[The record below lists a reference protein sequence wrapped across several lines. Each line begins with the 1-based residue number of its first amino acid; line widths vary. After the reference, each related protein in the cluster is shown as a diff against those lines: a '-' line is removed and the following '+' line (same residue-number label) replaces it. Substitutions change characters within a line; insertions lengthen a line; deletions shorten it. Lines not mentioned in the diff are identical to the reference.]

1 MAMTSYPED
10 FEENIRELLV
20 NLYDYLKL
28 IDNPVAQRL
37 AAGSPGG
44 DRAQTA
50 RQMVLAAIEDMKS
63 EKDTQLTSRQNRLY
77 NILLLRYVEEQPTSE
92 VLGQLALSER
102 QYYREHQR
110 AIQTISR
117 IVWDRHYA
125 DAALEPEAPST
136 LIRELD
142 YLQFAARNKA
152 FDPTEVILSAIQATR
167 VIAQQKGLALSLE
180 ESRDEIAL
188 HVALP
193 VFRQFFILI
202 LNRLIESTDRGGMIE
217 VALRA
222 GASEPIIEVR
232 GNKLIPSYAAFLD
245 ALQTDAAFR
254 ELKKRLNADLRASGD
269 DKGRAGIILRFDRE
283 IHKILIVD
291 DNPDTISLFKRY
303 LANLPCQLLSA
314 QDEKDAI
321 AIARGTPLACII
333 LDIMLPEKDGWQI
346 LQTCK
351 SHPMTEDIPVLICSV
366 LEMKDLAASLG
377 ADGYIKKPPSRDEFL
392 AVLRQWTD

>member
-1 MAMTSYPED
+1 MTTYPED
-10 FEENIRELLV
+10 FEENMRDLLV

-50 RQMVLAAIEDMKS
+50 RRMVLAAIEDMKS
-63 EKDTQLTSRQNRLY
+63 ETSAQLTSRQNRLY
-77 NILLLRYVEEQPTSE
+77 NILLLRYVEEQPTNE
-92 VLGQLALSER
+92 ILGQLALSER

-117 IVWDRHYA
+117 ILWDRHYS
-125 DAALEPEAPST
+125 DAASQPEAPST
-136 LIRELD
+136 LIQELD
-142 YLQFAARNKA
+142 YLQFAARNRA

-167 VIAQQKGLALSLE
+167 VIAEQKSLSMSLE
-180 ESRDEIAL
+180 EARDEIAL

-202 LNRLIESTDRGGMIE
+202 LNRLIESTKEGGMIE
-217 VALRA
+217 VALRSR
-222 GASEPIIEVR
+222 ASEPIIELSS
-232 GNKLIPSYAAFLD
+232 NKLIPTYAAFLD
-245 ALQTDAAFR
+245 ALQTDVAFR

-269 DKGRAGIILRFDRE
+269 DVDPAGIILRFDRE
-283 IHKILIVD
+283 VHKILVVD

-321 AIARGTPLACII
+321 AIARQTPLAFII

-346 LQTCK
+346 LQTYK
-351 SHPMTEDIPVLICSV
+351 SHPMTEHIPVLICSV

-392 AVLRQWTD
+392 AVLREWTD

>member
-1 MAMTSYPED
+1 MTTYPEY
-10 FEENIRELLV
+10 FEENMRDLLA

-44 DRAQTA
+44 DRAQVA

-63 EKDTQLTSRQNRLY
+63 GTSAQLISRQNRLY
-77 NILLLRYVEEQPTSE
+77 NILLLRYVEEQPTNE
-92 VLGQLALSER
+92 ILGQLALSER

-110 AIQTISR
+110 AIQTIGR
-117 IVWDRHYA
+117 IIWDRHYA
-125 DAALEPEAPST
+125 DAASEPDAPST
-136 LIRELD
+136 LVEELD
-142 YLQFAARNKA
+142 YLQLAARNKA
-152 FDPTEVILSAIQATR
+152 FDPTEVILSAMQATR
-167 VIAQQKGLALSLE
+167 VIAEQKGLALRLE
-180 ESRDEIAL
+180 EVRSEIAL
-188 HVALP
+188 NVALP

-202 LNRLIESTDRGGMIE
+202 LNRLIESTDRGGRIK
-217 VALRA
+217 VVLRA
-222 GASEPIIEVR
+222 RESSPIIEVSS
-232 GNKLIPSYAAFLD
+232 NKLITSNAAFLG
-245 ALQTDAAFR
+245 ALQTDATFR

-269 DKGRAGIILRFDRE
+269 EKGPAGIILRFDRE
-283 IHKILIVD
+283 VRKILIVD

-303 LANLPCQLLSA
+303 LANLPYQLLSA
-314 QDEKDAI
+314 QDERDAI
-321 AIARGTPLACII
+321 AIARQTPLACII

-351 SHPMTEDIPVLICSV
+351 SHPMTEHIPVLICSV

-392 AVLRQWTD
+392 AVLREWTE

>member
-1 MAMTSYPED
+1 MTTYPED
-10 FEENIRELLV
+10 FEENMRDLLV

-63 EKDTQLTSRQNRLY
+63 ETSAQLTSRQNRLY
-77 NILLLRYVEEQPTSE
+77 NILLFRYVEEQPTNE
-92 VLGQLALSER
+92 ILGQLALSER

-117 IVWDRHYA
+117 IVWDRHYS

-136 LIRELD
+136 LIQELD
-142 YLQFAARNKA
+142 YLQFATRNKA

-167 VIAQQKGLALSLE
+167 VIAEQKSLALRLE
-180 ESRDEIAL
+180 EARDKIAL
-188 HVALP
+188 NVALP

-202 LNRLIESTDRGGMIE
+202 LNRLIKSTKEGGMIE
-217 VALRA
+217 IALRNR
-222 GASEPIIEVR
+222 ASEAIIAVSSD
-232 GNKLIPSYAAFLD
+232 KLIPSHGAFLD
-245 ALQTDAAFR
+245 ALQTDVAFR

-269 DKGRAGIILRFDRE
+269 DVDPARIILRFDRE

-314 QDEKDAI
+314 QHEKDAI
-321 AIARGTPLACII
+321 AIARQTPLACII

-346 LQTCK
+346 LQTYK
-351 SHPMTEDIPVLICSV
+351 SHPSTEHIPVLICSV

>member
-1 MAMTSYPED
+1 MTTTYPED
-10 FEENIRELLV
+10 FEENIRDLLV

-50 RQMVLAAIEDMKS
+50 RRMVLAAIEDMKS
-63 EKDTQLTSRQNRLY
+63 ETNAQLTSRQNRLY
-77 NILLLRYVEEQPTSE
+77 NILLLRYVEEQPTNE
-92 VLGQLALSER
+92 ILGQLALSER

-117 IVWDRHYA
+117 ILWDRHYS
-125 DAALEPEAPST
+125 DAASEPEAPST
-136 LIRELD
+136 LIQELD

-167 VIAQQKGLALSLE
+167 VIAEQKSLLMSLE

-202 LNRLIESTDRGGMIE
+202 LNRLIESTKEGGMIE
-217 VALRA
+217 VALRSR
-222 GASEPIIEVR
+222 ASEPIIELSS
-232 GNKLIPSYAAFLD
+232 NKLILSYGAFLD
-245 ALQTDAAFR
+245 VLHTDVAFR

-269 DKGRAGIILRFDRE
+269 DVDPAGIILRFDRE
-283 IHKILIVD
+283 VHKILVVD

-321 AIARGTPLACII
+321 AIARQTPLACII

-346 LQTCK
+346 LQTYK
-351 SHPMTEDIPVLICSV
+351 SHPMTEHIPVLICSV

>member
-1 MAMTSYPED
+1 MVMTTYPED
-10 FEENIRELLV
+10 FEEQIRDLLV

-37 AAGSPGG
+37 AADSPGS

-50 RQMVLAAIEDMKS
+50 RQMVLAAIDDMKS
-63 EKDTQLTSRQNRLY
+63 ETSAQLASRQNRLY
-77 NILLLRYVEEQPTSE
+77 NILLLRYVEEQPTNE
-92 VLGQLALSER
+92 ILGQLALSER

-117 IVWDRHYA
+117 IVWDRHYS
-125 DAALEPEAPST
+125 DAVPEPEAPPT
-136 LIRELD
+136 LIQELD
-142 YLQFAARNKA
+142 HLQLAARNKA
-152 FDPTEVILSAIQATR
+152 FDPAEVILSAMQAIQ
-167 VIAQQKGLALSLE
+167 VIAEQKGLSLRLE
-180 ESRDEIAL
+180 EARDEIAL

-202 LNRLIESTDRGGMIE
+202 LNRLIQSTRGGGKIE
-217 VALRA
+217 VALRSR
-222 GASEPIIEVR
+222 ASEPIIEV
-232 GNKLIPSYAAFLD
+232 NSDKLMTSYQAFLED
-245 ALQTDAAFR
+245 LQTDAAFR

-269 DKGRAGIILRFDRE
+269 DKSLAGIILRFDQE

-303 LANLPCQLLSA
+303 LANAPYQLLSA

-321 AIARGTPLACII
+321 AIARQTPLACII

-351 SHPMTEDIPVLICSV
+351 SHPMTERIPVLICSV

>member
-1 MAMTSYPED
+1 MTTYPED
-10 FEENIRELLV
+10 FEENMRDLLV

-28 IDNPVAQRL
+28 IDNPVARRL

-44 DRAQTA
+44 DRAHTA
-50 RQMVLAAIEDMKS
+50 RQMVLTAIEDMKS
-63 EKDTQLTSRQNRLY
+63 ETSAQLTSRQNRLY
-77 NILLLRYVEEQPTSE
+77 NILLFRYVEEQPTNE
-92 VLGQLALSER
+92 ILGQLALSER

-117 IVWDRHYA
+117 IIWDRHYP
-125 DAALEPEAPST
+125 AAAEPEAPST
-136 LIRELD
+136 LIQELD

-167 VIAQQKGLALSLE
+167 VIAEQKSLALHLE
-180 ESRDEIAL
+180 EARDEIAL
-188 HVALP
+188 NVALP

-202 LNRLIESTDRGGMIE
+202 LNRLIESTKRDGVIE
-217 VALRA
+217 IALRA
-222 GASEPIIEVR
+222 RASEPTIEVSS
-232 GNKLIPSYAAFLD
+232 NKLIPSHGAFLD
-245 ALQTDAAFR
+245 ALQTDVAFR

-269 DKGRAGIILRFDRE
+269 DVDPAGIILRFDRE
-283 IHKILIVD
+283 VHKILIVD

-303 LANLPCQLLSA
+303 LANLPYQLLSA

-321 AIARGTPLACII
+321 AIARQTPLACII

-346 LQTCK
+346 LQTYK
-351 SHPMTEDIPVLICSV
+351 SHPMTEHIPVLICSV

-392 AVLRQWTD
+392 AVMRQWTD

>member
-180 ESRDEIAL
+180 EPRDEIAL

-202 LNRLIESTDRGGMIE
+202 LNRLIESTNRGGMIE

-392 AVLRQWTD
+392 AVLRQWTG

>member
-1 MAMTSYPED
+1 MLMTTYPED
-10 FEENIRELLV
+10 FEENMRDLLV

-28 IDNPVAQRL
+28 IDNAVAKRL
-37 AAGSPGG
+37 AAGSPDG
-44 DRAQTA
+44 DRAQRA

-63 EKDTQLTSRQNRLY
+63 ETSAQLTARQNRLY
-77 NILLLRYVEEQPTSE
+77 NILLLRYVEEQPTNEILS
-92 VLGQLALSER
+92 QLALSER

-117 IVWDRHYA
+117 IIWDRHYA
-125 DAALEPEAPST
+125 DAASEPEAPST
-136 LIRELD
+136 LIQELD

-152 FDPTEVILSAIQATR
+152 FDPTEVILSAMQATR
-167 VIAQQKGLALSLE
+167 VIAEQRGLALSLE
-180 ESRDEIAL
+180 EARDEIAL

-202 LNRLIESTDRGGMIE
+202 LNRLIKSTNRGGMIE

-222 GASEPIIEVR
+222 REGAPIIAVKS
-232 GNKLIPSYAAFLD
+232 NKLIPDYAAFLG

-254 ELKKRLNADLRASGD
+254 ELKKRLNADLRACGD
-269 DKGRAGIILRFDRE
+269 EKGPAGIILRFDWE

-303 LANLPCQLLSA
+303 LANLPYQLLSA
-314 QDEKDAI
+314 QDEGDAI
-321 AIARGTPLACII
+321 AIARQTPLACII

-346 LQTCK
+346 LQTYK
-351 SHPMTEDIPVLICSV
+351 SHPSTEHIPVLICSV

-377 ADGYIKKPPSRDEFL
+377 ADGYIKKPPSRDAFL
-392 AVLRQWTD
+392 AVLREWTE

>member
-1 MAMTSYPED
+1 MTTYPED
-10 FEENIRELLV
+10 FEENMRDLLV

-50 RQMVLAAIEDMKS
+50 RQMVLGAIEDMKS
-63 EKDTQLTSRQNRLY
+63 EKDAQLTSRQNRLY
-77 NILLLRYVEEQPTSE
+77 NILLLRYVEEQPTNE
-92 VLGQLALSER
+92 ILGQLALSER

-117 IVWDRHYA
+117 ILWDRHYA
-125 DAALEPEAPST
+125 DAASEPDAPST
-136 LIRELD
+136 LIQELD
-142 YLQFAARNKA
+142 YLQVVARNKA

-167 VIAQQKGLALSLE
+167 VIAEQKGLSLSLE
-180 ESRDEIAL
+180 ESREEIAL

-202 LNRLIESTDRGGMIE
+202 LNRLIKSTNRGGMIE

-222 GASEPIIEVR
+222 RGRSPIIEVR
-232 GNKLIPSYAAFLD
+232 GNKLIPSYAGFLD

-254 ELKKRLNADLRASGD
+254 ELKKRLNVDLRASGVEN
-269 DKGRAGIILRFDRE
+269 GPAGITLRFDQE

-314 QDEKDAI
+314 QNEKDAI
-321 AIARGTPLACII
+321 AIARQTPLACII

-346 LQTCK
+346 LQTYK

-392 AVLRQWTD
+392 AVLRQWTG

>member
-1 MAMTSYPED
+1 MTTYPED
-10 FEENIRELLV
+10 FEENMRDLLV

-50 RQMVLAAIEDMKS
+50 RRMVLAAIEDMKS
-63 EKDTQLTSRQNRLY
+63 ETSAQLTSRQNRLY
-77 NILLLRYVEEQPTSE
+77 NILLLRYVEEQPTNE
-92 VLGQLALSER
+92 ILGQLALSER

-117 IVWDRHYA
+117 IVWDRHYS
-125 DAALEPEAPST
+125 DAASQPEAPST
-136 LIRELD
+136 LIQELD
-142 YLQFAARNKA
+142 YLQFAARNRA

-167 VIAQQKGLALSLE
+167 VIAEQKSLALSLE
-180 ESRDEIAL
+180 EARDEIAL

-202 LNRLIESTDRGGMIE
+202 LNRLIESTKEGGMIE
-217 VALRA
+217 VALRSR
-222 GASEPIIEVR
+222 ASEPIIEVSS
-232 GNKLIPSYAAFLD
+232 NKLIPSYGTFLD
-245 ALQTDAAFR
+245 VLQTDVAFR

-269 DKGRAGIILRFDRE
+269 DVDPAGIILRFDRE
-283 IHKILIVD
+283 VHKILVVD

-321 AIARGTPLACII
+321 AIARQTPLAFII

-346 LQTCK
+346 LQTYK
-351 SHPMTEDIPVLICSV
+351 SHPMTEHIPVLICSV

>member
-1 MAMTSYPED
+1 MTTYPED
-10 FEENIRELLV
+10 FEENMRDLLA

-44 DRAQTA
+44 DRAQVA

-63 EKDTQLTSRQNRLY
+63 GTSAQLISRQNRLY
-77 NILLLRYVEEQPTSE
+77 NILLLRYVEEQPTNE
-92 VLGQLALSER
+92 ILGQLALSER

-117 IVWDRHYA
+117 IIWDRHYA
-125 DAALEPEAPST
+125 DAASEPDAPST
-136 LIRELD
+136 LVEELD
-142 YLQFAARNKA
+142 YLQLAARNKA
-152 FDPTEVILSAIQATR
+152 FDPTEVILSAMQATR
-167 VIAQQKGLALSLE
+167 VIAEQKGLVLRLE
-180 ESRDEIAL
+180 EVRSEIAL
-188 HVALP
+188 SVALP

-217 VALRA
+217 VVLRA
-222 GASEPIIEVR
+222 RESSPVIEVSS
-232 GNKLIPSYAAFLD
+232 NKLIPSYEAFLA
-245 ALQTDAAFR
+245 ALQTDATFR
-254 ELKKRLNADLRASGD
+254 ELKKRLTADLRASGD
-269 DKGRAGIILRFDRE
+269 EKGPAGIILRFDRE
-283 IHKILIVD
+283 VRKILIVD

-303 LANLPCQLLSA
+303 LAHLPYQLLSA

-321 AIARGTPLACII
+321 AIARKTPLACII

-351 SHPMTEDIPVLICSV
+351 SHPMTEHIPVLICSV

-392 AVLRQWTD
+392 AVLREWTE

>member
-1 MAMTSYPED
+1 MTTYPEY
-10 FEENIRELLV
+10 FEENMRDLLV

-44 DRAQTA
+44 DRALVA

-63 EKDTQLTSRQNRLY
+63 GTSAQLISRQNRLY
-77 NILLLRYVEEQPTSE
+77 NILLLRYVEEQPTNE
-92 VLGQLALSER
+92 ILGQLALSER

-125 DAALEPEAPST
+125 DAASEPDAPST
-136 LIRELD
+136 LVEELD
-142 YLQFAARNKA
+142 YLQLAARNKA
-152 FDPTEVILSAIQATR
+152 FDPTEVILSAMQATH
-167 VIAQQKGLALSLE
+167 VIAEQKGLALRLE
-180 ESRDEIAL
+180 EVRSEIAL
-188 HVALP
+188 NVALP

-202 LNRLIESTDRGGMIE
+202 LNRLIESTDRGGRIKVVLRARESSPVIE
-217 VALRA
+217 V
-222 GASEPIIEVR
+222 SS
-232 GNKLIPSYAAFLD
+232 NKLITSNAAFLG
-245 ALQTDAAFR
+245 ALQTDATFR
-254 ELKKRLNADLRASGD
+254 ELKKRLNADLRASRD
-269 DKGRAGIILRFDRE
+269 EKGPAGIILRFDRE
-283 IHKILIVD
+283 VRKILIVD

-303 LANLPCQLLSA
+303 LANLPYQLLSA

-321 AIARGTPLACII
+321 AIARKTPLACII
-333 LDIMLPEKDGWQI
+333 LDIMLPETDGWQI

-351 SHPMTEDIPVLICSV
+351 SHPTTEHIPVLICSV

-392 AVLRQWTD
+392 AVLREWTE

>member
-1 MAMTSYPED
+1 MTTYPED
-10 FEENIRELLV
+10 FEENMRDLLV

-50 RQMVLAAIEDMKS
+50 RRMVLAAIEDMKS
-63 EKDTQLTSRQNRLY
+63 ETSAQLTSRQNRLY
-77 NILLLRYVEEQPTSE
+77 NILLLRYVEEQPTNE
-92 VLGQLALSER
+92 ILGQLALSER

-117 IVWDRHYA
+117 ILWDRHYS
-125 DAALEPEAPST
+125 DAASQPEAPST
-136 LIRELD
+136 LIQELD
-142 YLQFAARNKA
+142 YLQFAARNRA

-167 VIAQQKGLALSLE
+167 VIAEQKSLSMSLE
-180 ESRDEIAL
+180 EARDEIAL
-188 HVALP
+188 NVALP

-202 LNRLIESTDRGGMIE
+202 LNRLIESTKEGGMIE

-222 GASEPIIEVR
+222 RASEPIIEVSS
-232 GNKLIPSYAAFLD
+232 NKLIPSYGTFLD
-245 ALQTDAAFR
+245 VLQTDVAFR

-269 DKGRAGIILRFDRE
+269 DVDPAGIILRFDRE
-283 IHKILIVD
+283 VHKILVVD

-321 AIARGTPLACII
+321 AIARQTPLAFII

-346 LQTCK
+346 LQTYK
-351 SHPMTEDIPVLICSV
+351 SHPMTEHIPVLICSV

>member
-1 MAMTSYPED
+1 MLMTTYPED
-10 FEENIRELLV
+10 FEENIRDLLV

-63 EKDTQLTSRQNRLY
+63 ETSAQLTSRQNRLY
-77 NILLLRYVEEQPTSE
+77 NILLLRYVEEQSTNEILS
-92 VLGQLALSER
+92 QLALSER

-117 IVWDRHYA
+117 IIWDRHYP
-125 DAALEPEAPST
+125 AAAAEPDAPST
-136 LIRELD
+136 LIQELD
-142 YLQFAARNKA
+142 YLQFAARNQA

-167 VIAQQKGLALSLE
+167 VIAEQKSLALSLE
-180 ESRDEIAL
+180 EAQDEISL
-188 HVALP
+188 NVALP

-202 LNRLIESTDRGGMIE
+202 LNRLIESTKRDGMIE
-217 VALRA
+217 VVLRSR
-222 GASEPIIEVR
+222 ASEPTIELSS
-232 GNKLIPSYAAFLD
+232 NKLIPSYGAFLD
-245 ALQTDAAFR
+245 ALQTDVTFR
-254 ELKKRLNADLRASGD
+254 ELKKRLNADLRASGS
-269 DKGRAGIILRFDRE
+269 DKDFAGIILRFDRE
-283 IHKILIVD
+283 VHKILIVD

-314 QDEKDAI
+314 QNEKDAI
-321 AIARGTPLACII
+321 AIARQTPLACII

-346 LQTCK
+346 LQTYK
-351 SHPMTEDIPVLICSV
+351 SHPMTEHIPVLICSV